1 MMQFAWQMYAK
12 YAWGQNELKPLSRRG
27 HSASVFGNTA
37 LGATIVDGLDTL
49 YLMGLK
55 DEFKTGRDWVE
66 KSFNFE
72 SVSCCISFRSMQIRS
87 FLVARLTSV
96 LLLST
101 VETIC
106 SWFKFKFKF
115 SIQKF
120 KFWLKFKFR
129 FS

>member
-1 MMQFAWQMYAK
+1 MMLFAWQMYAK

-66 KSFNFE
+66 KSFNFV
-72 SVSCCISFRSMQIRS
+72 SVSCCMIFRLMQIIS
-87 FLVARLTSV
+87 FLVARLPSLF
-96 LLLST
+96 LLA
-101 VETIC
+101 
-106 SWFKFKFKF
+106 
-115 SIQKF
+115 Q
-120 KFWLKFKFR
+120 
-129 FS
+129 